1 MYQGRGG
8 ECVMRVQCV
17 GSLCVLGTGGS
28 GKEGKEDK
36 ERREDER
43 K

>member
-1 MYQGRGG
+1 MCVRGG

-28 GKEGKEDK
+28 GKE
-36 ERREDER
+36 
-43 K
+43 